1 MPLALVDVFAPG
13 GEQFV
18 VHGAIT
24 VLQASQSLPDLRGE
38 SDGKVGTRW
47 PVGIFHTQSFE
58 N

>member
-1 MPLALVDVFAPG
+1 MPLAVVDVFVPG

-18 VHGAIT
+18 VHGATT
-24 VLQASQSLPDLRGE
+24 VSQASRGE

-47 PVGIFHTQSFE
+47 PVGISDTQGFE